1 MRFIRRGVLFSL
13 GALACAAPL
22 DAQVMGMTARQMP
35 PGSLKL
41 LMYYQGTQ
49 GQDLNF
55 NVSNPAGTC
64 ATPNGVTFGCGQ
76 GGNVDATGSGG
87 MAVMK
92 LVYQPWENLQYY
104 AAFGVG
110 DYSLSVPSVT
120 VVNTLSGDS
129 PGIMGMAGVR
139 AVLVPDTQFTPAVAA
154 DISMSESRYSFD
166 QSYPNIGGPSSIS
179 QRLLLMQFQVAF
191 EISHLFTIIEA
202 QKDVEKEHEVLLPQ
216 GFKIEPY
223 GGLKWT
229 RIQSDL
235 KDFQTGGHSGGQED
249 TASPFIGL
257 RLPVYEH
264 ESLFAEADFVH
275 GYQYAGGMEIRF
287 K

>member
-1 MRFIRRGVLFSL
+1 
-13 GALACAAPL
+13 
-22 DAQVMGMTARQMP
+22 MTARQLP

-41 LMYYQGTQ
+41 LVYYQGTQ
-49 GQDLNF
+49 GQDLDFSVN
-55 NVSNPAGTC
+55 NPGVC
-64 ATPNGVTFGCGQ
+64 SGPNGITFACGQ
-76 GGNVDATGSGG
+76 SGDIDATGSGG

-104 AAFGVG
+104 VAFGVG
-110 DYSLSVPSVT
+110 DYSLNVPSVT

-129 PGIMGMAGVR
+129 PGIMGMAGLR
-139 AVLVPDTQFTPAVAA
+139 STIVPDTQFTPAVAA
-154 DISMSESRYSFD
+154 DISVSESRYDFD
-166 QSYPNIGGPSSIS
+166 QISQNTGTPASIS
-179 QRLLLMQFQVAF
+179 QRLLLMQFQVAI
-191 EISHLFTIIEA
+191 EISHLFTIVEP
-202 QKDVEKEHEVLLPQ
+202 QKDVEKEHEVLVPQ

-223 GGLKWT
+223 FGLKWT

-235 KDFQTGGHSGGQED
+235 KDFQTGNHAGGQED

-257 RLPVYEH
+257 RLPVYDH

-275 GYQYAGGMEIRF
+275 GYQYAGGLEIRF